1 MMNHGFGRRKK
12 GNEVKQ
18 NSKTYCN
25 TDLRFILRALFRH
38 SVDLAPERQTLIL
51 RSQQTGRTRV
61 FTSLSAGKHRYEV
74 DYVIIC

>member
-1 MMNHGFGRRKK
+1 MNHGFGRRKK

-18 NSKTYCN
+18 NSKTFCY

-38 SVDLAPERQTLIL
+38 SVDLAPERQTYFL
-51 RSQQTGRTRV
+51 RSQQTEPMRV
-61 FTSLSAGKHRYEV
+61 FVSFSAGKHRSEV